1 MFDLDKLYK
10 QYLIYKLKRLFLP
23 IILIIMLGSAL
34 YFGYTEF
41 FTQKSVQV
49 TKSSATSLA
58 QTKKEHTPPKVSTTK
73 HVKVKKKV
81 STKDE
86 KHYKFFTLSVRE
98 KNRSTIENVQKKY
111 AKFGLECRIDEQNN
125 YLNLVCGETN
135 SQKEYAKIKALLKK
149 HRIKYYLVTKK
160 EIPVTDKLPVKQ
172 KEAKTSLKSP
182 TVTADKEK
190 EKVALQEKKQSVTN
204 TESIV
209 NISHADVD
217 LKALKQKFSQHESY
231 GLAIRIAQEYY
242 TKKDYKASLKW
253 AKQANNLDR
262 KKEKSW
268 ILYAKSLYALD
279 QKQKAIKVLKLYKR
293 FASSKEV
300 DRILHDW
307 SQNDK

>member
-23 IILIIMLGSAL
+23 FIVIIALGSVF

-135 SQKEYAKIKALLKK
+135 SQKESKKIKALLEK
-149 HRIKYYLVTKK
+149 HHIKYYLVTKK
-160 EIPVTDKLPVKQ
+160 EIPVTDKLQVK
-172 KEAKTSLKSP
+172 
-182 TVTADKEK
+182 KEK
-190 EKVALQEKKQSVTN
+190 TPQKSSHIIKPISKTKLALQEKKEIIINKEPTL
-204 TESIV
+204 
-209 NISHADVD
+209 NISHSDVD
-217 LKALKQKFSQHESY
+217 LDALKRKFSQHESY
-231 GLAIRIAQEYY
+231 GIAIRIAQEYY
-242 TKKDYKASLKW
+242 TQENYKASLKW
-253 AKQANNLDR
+253 AKKANNLDR

-268 ILYAKSLYALD
+268 VLYAKSLYKLGKKA
-279 QKQKAIKVLKLYKR
+279 KAIQVLKLYKR
-293 FASSKEV
+293 FSSSQEV
-300 DRILHDW
+300 NRILQEWEQD
-307 SQNDK
+307 DK